1 MDTSTKKNHDD
12 IITIVPMQQKDTI
25 TVSAAL
31 ILASDNIAESINY
44 IATTHQCVTPRRLDY
59 LANVELL
66 FDKLKEK

>member
-1 MDTSTKKNHDD
+1 
-12 IITIVPMQQKDTI
+12 MQQKDTI